1 MVKSFR
7 LSIVNRYNSQKG
19 VRYVNKR
26 LLDLLRKAR
35 SLKKSS
41 FFISP
46 KYFCLC
52 LRVRCL
58 IDGILLFCV
67 HTHLAF
73 FFYIVAYCLCSRC
86 RCTIHSVRL
95 PHVSACSSFGP
106 SNDYNDDPFTCL
118 SHSRHMPGPSFTSA
132 CTTKSEVMLFLKSSL
147 QTDNLPHRTTSYI
160 IRGR

>member
-7 LSIVNRYNSQKG
+7 LSMVNRYNSQKG

-35 SLKKSS
+35 SLKKRS

-46 KYFCLC
+46 KYCCLC
-52 LRVRCL
+52 LRVHCL

-95 PHVSACSSFGP
+95 PHVSACPLLWATGGTEYFSFV
-106 SNDYNDDPFTCL
+106 SKRIVASCL
-118 SHSRHMPGPSFTSA
+118 SWRHRRVAPITFKANVYSRCLRVHF
-132 CTTKSEVMLFLKSSL
+132 
-147 QTDNLPHRTTSYI
+147 
-160 IRGR
+160 